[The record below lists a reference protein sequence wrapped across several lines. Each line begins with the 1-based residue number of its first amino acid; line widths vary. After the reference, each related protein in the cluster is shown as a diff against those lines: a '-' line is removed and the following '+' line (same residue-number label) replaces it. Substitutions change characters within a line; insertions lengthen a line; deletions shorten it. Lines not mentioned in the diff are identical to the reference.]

1 MPATTMR
8 ILVVGRTSQHTA
20 AVLARLRRKSFG
32 SHVAETLR
40 EAQDLLAT
48 FQFDVV
54 LAPEHLPDGR
64 GYELTDAVVRRSN
77 TLLIAISLSETC
89 LWLPAVERGVR
100 VLGERAVPADFLEQ
114 ELEAVL
120 SERAR
125 ENSRAVRR
133 HTSVGSERRLSKQ
146 VMPQRLKNASASAD
160 KD

>member
-1 MPATTMR
+1 MPVTTMR
-8 ILVVGRTSQHTA
+8 ILVVGKSSQHTA

-40 EAQDLLAT
+40 EAQELLAT

-54 LAPEHLPDGR
+54 LAPEYLPDGR

-77 TLLIAISLSETC
+77 TLLIAISLSESC
-89 LWLPAVERGVR
+89 LWLPAVERGAR
-100 VLGERAVPADFLEQ
+100 VLGERAVPAEFLEQ

-120 SERAR
+120 AERAR

-133 HTSVGSERRLSKQ
+133 RTPVGSDRRLSKQ
-146 VMPQRLKNASASAD
+146 AMPQRHNNASVSVD